1 MAQQPSS
8 RMTASGAVL
17 ADPEIDPPSDLE
29 GWDGRQLHE
38 LRRAR
43 GLTLKELSIA
53 SGLSI
58 GLLSQ
63 LERGISAP
71 TIRSLQAVSKAL
83 KIPPSWFFQTQ
94 DGAEPGE
101 QSIIVRQGR
110 GRLMAFSDDFR
121 KELVTPDLSGAL
133 EGLLVTIEP
142 GGSSGPRPYHHPGE
156 EMGFVLSGEM
166 ELWVE
171 EVRYHLQTGDSFRF
185 RSERPHRFANPGAKP
200 ARVLWVV
207 TPPFY

>member
-1 MAQQPSS
+1 MARPPTQ
-8 RMTASGAVL
+8 TADAQL
-17 ADPEIDPPSDLE
+17 EPPADLQ

-43 GLTLKELSIA
+43 GLTLKELSLA

-71 TIRSLQAVSKAL
+71 TIRSLQAVSRAL
-83 KIPPSWFFQTQ
+83 KIPPSWFFQSR
-94 DGAEPGE
+94 DGDDPGE
-101 QSIIVRQGR
+101 QSIIVRRGR

-142 GGSSGPRPYHHPGE
+142 GGSSGVRPYNHPGE
-156 EMGFVLSGEM
+156 EMGYVLSGEIK
-166 ELWVE
+166 LWVDE
-171 EVRYHLQTGDSFRF
+171 ERFHLRTGDSFRF
-185 RSERPHRFANPGAKP
+185 RSERPHRFANPGAK
-200 ARVLWVV
+200 AAQVLWVV
-207 TPPFY
+207 TPPF

>member
-1 MAQQPSS
+1 MARPTTS
-8 RMTASGAVL
+8 TAAATATTTDL
-17 ADPEIDPPSDLE
+17 DPPADLE

-43 GLTLKELSIA
+43 GLTLKELSLA

-71 TIRSLQAVSKAL
+71 TIRSLQAVSRAL
-83 KIPPSWFFQTQ
+83 EIPPSWFFQPRQ
-94 DGAEPGE
+94 GGDPAE
-101 QSIIVRQGR
+101 SIIVRRGR
-110 GRLMAFSDDFR
+110 GRVMAFSDDFR

-142 GGSSGPRPYHHPGE
+142 GGSSGPQPYHHPGE
-156 EMGFVLSGEM
+156 EMGYVIAGEI
-166 ELWVE
+166 ELWVDGE
-171 EVRYHLQTGDSFRF
+171 RHHLLTGDSFRF
-185 RSERPHRFANPGAKP
+185 RSERPHRFANPGTRQAQ
-200 ARVLWVV
+200 VLWVV

>member
-1 MAQQPSS
+1 MARPS
-8 RMTASGAVL
+8 MTTATAPL
-17 ADPEIDPPSDLE
+17 DPPADLQ

-43 GLTLKELSIA
+43 GLTLKELSLA

-71 TIRSLQAVSKAL
+71 TIRSLQAVSRAL
-83 KIPPSWFFQTQ
+83 KIPPGWFFQSRVGG
-94 DGAEPGE
+94 DPGE
-101 QSIIVRQGR
+101 QSIVVRRGR

-133 EGLLVTIEP
+133 EGLLVTIGP
-142 GGSSGPRPYHHPGE
+142 GGSSGPRPYEHPGE
-156 EMGFVLSGEM
+156 EMGYVLSGEI
-166 ELWVE
+166 ELWVDE
-171 EVRYHLQTGDSFRF
+171 EHFHLRAGDSFRF
-185 RSERPHRFANPGAKP
+185 RSERPHRFANPGTKA
-200 ARVLWVV
+200 AQVLWVV

>member
-1 MAQQPSS
+1 MARSTTSPIP
-8 RMTASGAVL
+8 
-17 ADPEIDPPSDLE
+17 DPHDPPADLE

-43 GLTLKELSIA
+43 GLTLKELSLA

-71 TIRSLQAVSKAL
+71 TIRSLQAVSRAL
-83 KIPPSWFFQTQ
+83 EIPPGWFFQRNR
-94 DGAEPGE
+94 DGAPAE
-101 QSIIVRQGR
+101 QSIVVRRGQGR
-110 GRLMAFSDDFR
+110 VMAFSNQFR

-142 GGSSGPRPYHHPGE
+142 GGSSGAQPYHHPGE
-156 EMGFVLSGEM
+156 EMGYVIAGEM
-166 ELWVE
+166 ELWVDE
-171 EVRYHLQTGDSFRF
+171 ERHHLRAGDSFRF
-185 RSERPHRFANPGAKP
+185 RSERPHRFANPGSRP
-200 ARVLWVV
+200 AQVLWVV

>member
-1 MAQQPSS
+1 MARSTTPLA
-8 RMTASGAVL
+8 TAELDA
-17 ADPEIDPPSDLE
+17 PTDLE

-43 GLTLKELSIA
+43 GLTLKELSLA

-71 TIRSLQAVSKAL
+71 TIRSLQAVSRAL
-83 KIPPSWFFQTQ
+83 QIPPSWFFQPRE
-94 DGAEPGE
+94 GSEPGE
-101 QSIIVRQGR
+101 QSIVVRRGR
-110 GRLMAFSDDFR
+110 GRVMAFSANFR

-142 GGSSGPRPYHHPGE
+142 GGSSGPQPYHHAGE
-156 EMGFVLSGEM
+156 EMGYVISGEM
-166 ELWVE
+166 ELWVD
-171 EVRYHLQTGDSFRF
+171 EVRHHLRTGDSFRF
-185 RSERPHRFANPGAKP
+185 RSERPHRFANPGSRP
-200 ARVLWVV
+200 AQVLWVV

>member
-1 MAQQPSS
+1 MARQSSS
-8 RMTASGAVL
+8 RPARIVETA
-17 ADPEIDPPSDLE
+17 PPDLE
-29 GWDGRQLHE
+29 VGDVRHVHE
-38 LRRAR
+38 VGRAR
-43 GLTLKELSIA
+43 GLTLKELSLA

-63 LERGISAP
+63 LERGLSAP
-71 TIRSLQAVSKAL
+71 TIRSLQAVSRAL
-83 KIPPSWFFQTQ
+83 KILPSWFFRPRI
-94 DGAEPGE
+94 DGAEAE
-101 QSIIVRQGR
+101 QGIVVRRGK
-110 GRLMAFSDDFR
+110 GRLMAFSNDFR

-142 GGSSGPRPYHHPGE
+142 GGSSGPAPYHHPGE

-171 EVRYHLQTGDSFRF
+171 GQHFHLRTGDSFRF
-185 RSERPHRFANPGAKP
+185 HSERPHRFANPGSKP
-200 ARVLWVV
+200 AQVLWVV

>member
-1 MAQQPSS
+1 
-8 RMTASGAVL
+8 MTRQASAARASAL
-17 ADPEIDPPSDLE
+17 EPPRDLE

-43 GLTLKELSIA
+43 GLTLKELSLA

-63 LERGISAP
+63 LERGKSAP
-71 TIRSLQAVSKAL
+71 TIRTLQAVSRAL
-83 KIPPSWFFQTQ
+83 KIPPSWFFQPRGEAA
-94 DGAEPGE
+94 DPE
-101 QSIIVRQGR
+101 QSIIVRRGR

-133 EGLLVTIEP
+133 EGLLVTIAP
-142 GGSSGPRPYHHPGE
+142 GGSSGPRPYDHPGE
-156 EMGFVLSGEM
+156 EMGFVLTGEM

-171 EVRYHLQTGDSFRF
+171 EQRFHLKAGDSFRF
-185 RSERPHRFANPGAKP
+185 RSERPHRFANPGRKA
-200 ARVLWVV
+200 AQVLWVV

>member
-1 MAQQPSS
+1 MTRPSTPAAAAQ
-8 RMTASGAVL
+8 L
-17 ADPEIDPPSDLE
+17 APPTDLE

-43 GLTLKELSIA
+43 GHTLKELSLA

-63 LERGISAP
+63 LERGKSAP
-71 TIRSLQAVSKAL
+71 TIRSLQALSRAL
-83 KIPPSWFFQTQ
+83 QIPPGWFFQSR
-94 DGAEPGE
+94 DAGDPGE
-101 QSIIVRQGR
+101 QSIVVRRGR

-142 GGSSGPRPYHHPGE
+142 GGSSGPEPYDHPGE
-156 EMGFVLSGEM
+156 EMGYVLAGEI

-171 EVRYHLQTGDSFRF
+171 ETRLHLRAGDSFRF
-185 RSERPHRFANPGAKP
+185 RSERPHRFANPGARP
-200 ARVLWVV
+200 AQVLWVV